1 MILTAD
7 KGVCLVVM
15 DKKDYIEKSEEL
27 LSKSTYKILPS
38 DPTTRHKNKL
48 IALLKSIKAEGGMQ
62 ENTYKKLYSTGASSP
77 KYYGLPKVH
86 KTGIPLRPIVSSV
99 GSVSYETA
107 KELSKILKPLVGNTP
122 YSVRNTKDFIHSIQ
136 DLRLQDDE
144 CMVSYDVEA
153 LFTSVPVKPAIAI
166 IQKKL
171 EADKDLHLRTT
182 MSPKQIVSLLE
193 FCLTNTYFTYQGKLY
208 EQTDGTA
215 MGSPIS
221 PIVANLF
228 MEDLEIKALAT
239 SPHKPSLWKRFVD
252 DTFIIIKKAHKDS
265 LLQHL
270 NSIDSNIKFT
280 CEESRDDG
288 SIPFLDILIIPGRKG
303 KLDTT
308 VYRKPTHTDLYLQ
321 WDSHHNIPAKYSVIG
336 TLLHRAKTI
345 CSSPQHLQR
354 EEQHLTSALKKCK
367 YPSWALNRIQLKN
380 TQEPANRN
388 NNRGTKPTRP
398 EQSNINQPHIVVP
411 YHQGLSKNFKRT
423 CNKYGVQVHLKG
435 GLTIKNLLMSPK
447 DKDTIWKKS
456 GVIYRYK
463 CNRVDCE
470 EEYIGESARNF
481 AERFKEHLK
490 TPSPIHD
497 HCVISGHNVTI
508 DNFEIVGR
516 EGQNLLRTIKEALYI
531 RVNNPSL
538 NKNIGK
544 YHLPHIWDE
553 VLHNI
558 SELKLK

>member
-1 MILTAD
+1 
-7 KGVCLVVM
+7 M
-15 DKKDYIEKSEEL
+15 D
-27 LSKSTYKILPS
+27 
-38 DPTTRHKNKL
+38 
-48 IALLKSIKAEGGMQ
+48 
-62 ENTYKKLYSTGASSP
+62 
-77 KYYGLPKVH
+77 
-86 KTGIPLRPIVSSV
+86 
-99 GSVSYETA
+99 
-107 KELSKILKPLVGNTP
+107 
-122 YSVRNTKDFIHSIQ
+122 
-136 DLRLQDDE
+136 
-144 CMVSYDVEA
+144 A

-182 MSPKQIVSLLE
+182 MSPKQIISLLE
-193 FCLTNTYFTYQGKLY
+193 FCLTNTYFTYQGKFY

-228 MEDLEIKALAT
+228 MEDLEMKALAT

-270 NSIDSNIKFT
+270 NSIDNNIKLT

-288 SIPFLDILIIPGRKG
+288 SIPFLDILIIPGREG

-345 CSSPQHLQR
+345 CSSPQHLQK

-367 YPSWALNRIQLKN
+367 YPTWALNRIQLKN
-380 TQEPANRN
+380 TKEPTNKN

-411 YHQGLSKNFKRT
+411 YHQGLSENFKRT
-423 CNKYGVQVHLKG
+423 CSKYGVQVHLKG
-435 GLTIKNLLMSPK
+435 GHTIRNLLMSPK

-497 HCVISGHNVTI
+497 HSVISGHNVTI

-516 EGQNLLRTIKEALYI
+516 ECQNLLRTIKEALYI

>member
-1 MILTAD
+1 
-7 KGVCLVVM
+7 
-15 DKKDYIEKSEEL
+15 
-27 LSKSTYKILPS
+27 
-38 DPTTRHKNKL
+38 
-48 IALLKSIKAEGGMQ
+48 
-62 ENTYKKLYSTGASSP
+62 
-77 KYYGLPKVH
+77 
-86 KTGIPLRPIVSSV
+86 
-99 GSVSYETA
+99 
-107 KELSKILKPLVGNTP
+107 
-122 YSVRNTKDFIHSIQ
+122 
-136 DLRLQDDE
+136 
-144 CMVSYDVEA
+144 
-153 LFTSVPVKPAIAI
+153 
-166 IQKKL
+166 
-171 EADKDLHLRTT
+171 
-182 MSPKQIVSLLE
+182 
-193 FCLTNTYFTYQGKLY
+193 
-208 EQTDGTA
+208 
-215 MGSPIS
+215 MGSPMS

-228 MEDLEIKALAT
+228 MEDLEVKALAT
-239 SPHKPSLWKRFVD
+239 SPHQPSLWKRFVD

-270 NSIDSNIKFT
+270 NSIDDNIKFT

-288 SIPFLDILIIPGRKG
+288 SIPFLDILFIPGREG
-303 KLDTT
+303 KLETT

-345 CSSPQHLQR
+345 CSSPQHLQK
-354 EEQHLTSALKKCK
+354 EEQHLTSALKRCK
-367 YPSWALNRIQLKN
+367 YTAWALNRIQLKN
-380 TQEPANRN
+380 TKDSVNKN

-398 EQSNINQPHIVVP
+398 EQSNINKPHIVVP
-411 YHQGLSKNFKRT
+411 YHQGLSENFKRT
-423 CNKYGVQVHLKG
+423 CSRFGVQVHLKG
-435 GLTIKNLLMSPK
+435 GLTIRNLLMSSK

-497 HCVISGHNVTI
+497 HSVISGHNVTI

-531 RVNNPSL
+531 RVNNPSR

-558 SELKLK
+558 SELKLE

>member
-1 MILTAD
+1 
-7 KGVCLVVM
+7 
-15 DKKDYIEKSEEL
+15 
-27 LSKSTYKILPS
+27 
-38 DPTTRHKNKL
+38 
-48 IALLKSIKAEGGMQ
+48 
-62 ENTYKKLYSTGASSP
+62 
-77 KYYGLPKVH
+77 
-86 KTGIPLRPIVSSV
+86 
-99 GSVSYETA
+99 
-107 KELSKILKPLVGNTP
+107 
-122 YSVRNTKDFIHSIQ
+122 
-136 DLRLQDDE
+136 
-144 CMVSYDVEA
+144 MVSYDVEA

-497 HCVISGHNVTI
+497 HCVISGHNATI

-516 EGQNLLRTIKEALYI
+516 EGPNLLRTIKEALYI

>member
-15 DKKDYIEKSEEL
+15 DKKDYIDKSEDL

-48 IALLKSIKAEGGMQ
+48 ITLLKTIKTEDGIQ
-62 ENTYKKLYSTGASSP
+62 ENTYKRLYPTGASSP

-107 KELSKILKPLVGNTP
+107 KELSKILKPLVHNTP
-122 YSVRNTKDFIHSIQ
+122 YSVRNTQDFIHSIQ
-136 DLRLQDDE
+136 DVKLQDDE

-153 LFTSVPVKPAIAI
+153 LFTSVPVKTAIAI

-171 EADKDLHLRTT
+171 ETDKDLHLRTS
-182 MSPKQIVSLLE
+182 MSPKQIISLLE
-193 FCLTNTYFTYQGKLY
+193 FYLTNTYFTYQGKFY
-208 EQTDGTA
+208 EQTDDTA

-228 MEDLEIKALAT
+228 MEDLEVKALAT
-239 SPHKPSLWKRFVD
+239 SSHQPSLWKRFVD

-270 NSIDSNIKFT
+270 NSIDDNIKFT

-288 SIPFLDILIIPGRKG
+288 SIPFLDILIIPGREG
-303 KLDTT
+303 KLETT

-345 CSSPQHLQR
+345 CSSPQHLQK
-354 EEQHLTSALKKCK
+354 EEQHLTSALKRCK
-367 YPSWALNRIQLKN
+367 YPTWALNRIQLKN
-380 TQEPANRN
+380 TKDSVNKN

-398 EQSNINQPHIVVP
+398 EQSIINKPHIVVP
-411 YHQGLSKNFKRT
+411 YPR
-423 CNKYGVQVHLKG
+423 
-435 GLTIKNLLMSPK
+435 
-447 DKDTIWKKS
+447 
-456 GVIYRYK
+456 
-463 CNRVDCE
+463 
-470 EEYIGESARNF
+470 A
-481 AERFKEHLK
+481 
-490 TPSPIHD
+490 
-497 HCVISGHNVTI
+497 
-508 DNFEIVGR
+508 
-516 EGQNLLRTIKEALYI
+516 
-531 RVNNPSL
+531 
-538 NKNIGK
+538 
-544 YHLPHIWDE
+544 
-553 VLHNI
+553 
-558 SELKLK
+558 

>member
-1 MILTAD
+1 MAIEKACQQLKQGEAEELRGEIKSIIKKIHPPKPNISKEEHQALQQLKKDNTRMILTAD

-15 DKKDYIEKSEEL
+15 DKKDYIEKSEKL

-48 IALLKSIKAEGGMQ
+48 IALLKSIKAEGGIQ
-62 ENTYKKLYSTGASSP
+62 ENIYKKLYPTGASSP

-107 KELSKILKPLVGNTP
+107 KEISKILKPLVGNTP
-122 YSVRNTKDFIHSIQ
+122 YSVRNTQDFIHSIQ
-136 DLRLQDDE
+136 DIRLQDDE

-182 MSPKQIVSLLE
+182 MSPKQITSLIE
-193 FCLTNTYFTYQGKLY
+193 FCLASTYFTYQGKFY
-208 EQTDGTA
+208 EQIDGTA

-221 PIVANLF
+221 TVVANLF
-228 MEDLEIKALAT
+228 MEHLEIKALAT
-239 SPHKPSLWKRFVD
+239 SPQPSLWKRFVD

-270 NSIDSNIKFT
+270 NSIDNNIKFT

-288 SIPFLDILIIPGRKG
+288 SIPFLDILIIPGREG

-345 CSSPQHLQR
+345 CSSPQHLQK
-354 EEQHLTSALKKCK
+354 EEQHLTSALKKWK
-367 YPSWALNRIQLKN
+367 YPTWALNKIQLKN
-380 TQEPANRN
+380 TKDPANKN
-388 NNRGTKPTRP
+388 NNRGTKTTRP
-398 EQSNINQPHIVVP
+398 
-411 YHQGLSKNFKRT
+411 
-423 CNKYGVQVHLKG
+423 
-435 GLTIKNLLMSPK
+435 
-447 DKDTIWKKS
+447 
-456 GVIYRYK
+456 
-463 CNRVDCE
+463 
-470 EEYIGESARNF
+470 
-481 AERFKEHLK
+481 
-490 TPSPIHD
+490 
-497 HCVISGHNVTI
+497 
-508 DNFEIVGR
+508 
-516 EGQNLLRTIKEALYI
+516 
-531 RVNNPSL
+531 
-538 NKNIGK
+538 
-544 YHLPHIWDE
+544 
-553 VLHNI
+553 
-558 SELKLK
+558 